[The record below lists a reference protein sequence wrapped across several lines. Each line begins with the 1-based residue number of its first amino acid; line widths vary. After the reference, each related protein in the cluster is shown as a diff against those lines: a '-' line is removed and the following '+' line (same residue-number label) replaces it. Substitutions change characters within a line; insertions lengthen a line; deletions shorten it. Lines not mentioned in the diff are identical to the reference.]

1 MKHYLGID
9 LGGTN
14 VVAAVVDENYHILAR
29 YSIKTDASLSFP
41 DFVARMADTAK
52 QAVEKAGLS
61 LSDMQAVGL
70 GTPSCI
76 NPANNCLVYA
86 NNLGWKN
93 VPLPDEL
100 QKHFDIPVFIRN
112 DADCAAYGEV
122 LAGAAS
128 EYTDALMVTLGTG
141 VGGGIIMNKRIFS
154 GADNMGSEIGHTKL
168 VYNGVQCTCGQYG
181 CMESY
186 ASATALINQ
195 IKDAMARHP
204 ESALHMLCGGDLN
217 KVEAKTAFDGAKQGD
232 ATAMEVVDSYI
243 SYLAAGLS
251 TFICVFRPQ
260 VIILGG
266 GVSNAGDALLLPL
279 REKLIT
285 NTFGGAE
292 IGVPPVVIAK
302 LGNDAGLIGAA
313 YLCDMKA

>member
-14 VVAAVVDENYHILAR
+14 VVAAVVDENYTILAR
-29 YSIKTDASLSFP
+29 HSIKTDASLSFP
-41 DFVARMADTAK
+41 DFVAGMADAAK
-52 QAVEKAGLS
+52 AAVDKAGLS
-61 LSDMQAVGL
+61 LTDMQAVGL

-93 VPLPDEL
+93 VPLYDEMK
-100 QKHFDIPVFIRN
+100 KHFDIPVFIRN
-112 DADCAAYGEV
+112 DADCAAYGET

-128 EYTDALMVTLGTG
+128 ACSDALMVTLGTG

-154 GADNMGSEIGHTKL
+154 GADNMGAEIGHTKL

-181 CMESY
+181 CFESY

-195 IKDAMARHP
+195 IKEAMAQNP
-204 ESALHMLCGGDLN
+204 ESVMHALCGGDMR

-232 ATAMEVVDSYI
+232 ATAIGVVDRYI

-279 REKLIT
+279 RKKLVA
-285 NTFGGAE
+285 NTFGGVE
-292 IGVPPVVIAK
+292 IGVPSVIIAT

-313 YLCDMKA
+313 FLCDMKA